1 MTLSNRFDHTI
12 AVAHG
17 DTQTV
22 TKTGVRIETS
32 IHGVQTFAPANH
44 VDHRGRV
51 FEIYPGHN
59 DYWKD
64 PVVYCYAFTV
74 RHQQVKGW
82 GLHQEKDD
90 RYTLITGELLTV
102 LFDAR
107 LDSPTHGMVQKV
119 TLTPQGIRQL
129 LIPTGVW
136 HMNINI
142 GESETHLI
150 NHPTQVYHHE
160 RPDRLLLPW
169 NTPEIPVELR
179 DFLPV
184 QNISTTFQEC
194 H

>member
-1 MTLSNRFDHTI
+1 MSKSAKFDNTV
-12 AVAHG
+12 AVALG
-17 DTQTV
+17 DSQTV
-22 TKTGVRIETS
+22 TKSGERIEKS
-32 IHGVQTFAPANH
+32 IHGVKTFAPVNH

-51 FEIYPGHN
+51 FEIYPGVN
-59 DYWKD
+59 EYWTD

-102 LFDAR
+102 LYDAR

-129 LIPTGVW
+129 LIPVGVW

-142 GESETHLI
+142 GETETHLI

-169 NTPEIPVELR
+169 NAPEIPVDLQGL
-179 DFLPV
+179 LPV
-184 QNISTTFQEC
+184 QNISTVFQEC